1 MQRCHSRVPNHT
13 FLMAMLQMEVRPF
26 RDSNYDLR
34 RVEQDMAVQA
44 VVVVQ
49 DTGVQATGGQVRGG
63 KPAWWLM
70 RHMNGQCRQHC
81 QSRLHTH
88 LYAASSGPSCNGS
101 QSGGCLAACH
111 KQTLLPHVVACSLGS
126 LRAGITLPP
135 TPFIARL
142 QPRHNAAQYQA
153 RQCSEQ
159 VKQQLLDAPGM
170 ADFLQSACSR

>member
-1 MQRCHSRVPNHT
+1 MLCRGATAGSPT
-13 FLMAMLQMEVRPF
+13 TPFLMAMLQMEVRPF

-34 RVEQDMAVQA
+34 RVEQDIAVQA

-63 KPAWWLM
+63 KPAWWPM
-70 RHMNGQCRQHC
+70 RHMHGQCRQHC

-101 QSGGCLAACH
+101 HSGRCLAACH
-111 KQTLLPHVVACSLGS
+111 KQTLLPHVVA
-126 LRAGITLPP
+126 
-135 TPFIARL
+135 
-142 QPRHNAAQYQA
+142 AQYQA
-153 RQCSEQ
+153 RQFSEQ